1 LIDGKNMNGKNVG
14 SMGMDRL
21 AQTLGRTQTTQ
32 SKPAAEK
39 KSGLE
44 QFAGI
49 KVVGVGG
56 AGCNAVSRMI
66 QVGLKGV
73 EFIAINTDAQALFL
87 CEADQRIHIGGNVTK
102 GLGAGANP
110 EIGKK
115 AIEENRSEVL
125 AALEGADMVFVTT
138 GMGGG
143 TGTGAAPVVAE
154 LAREVGALSVAVVTK
169 PFTFE
174 GRARQITAERGIQ
187 DLTEKVDTLITIPND
202 RLLHVVDKKT
212 SLVEA
217 FRVADDVLRHGVQ
230 GISDIIT
237 IPGLINVDFA
247 DIQSIMINSGSALMG
262 IGLGSGDH
270 RATEA
275 AKSAIS
281 SPLLETTIDGAK
293 GVLFNITGGTNL
305 SLLEV
310 NEAAEI
316 IANAVDPEAR
326 IIFGAVIDERLQ
338 DDIKITVLATGF
350 GMGTD
355 ERHAEAVAGMRPEK
369 QEFKPQISSDELEIP
384 AILRRKK

>member
-1 LIDGKNMNGKNVG
+1 MVVDEKEGKNQGLYGK
-14 SMGMDRL
+14 SP
-21 AQTLGRTQTTQ
+21 QP
-32 SKPAAEK
+32 KIEK
-39 KSGLE
+39 KGGLE

-56 AGCNAVSRMI
+56 AGCNAVGRMI

-87 CEADQRIHIGGNVTK
+87 CEADKRIHIGGNVTK

-110 EIGKK
+110 DIGRK
-115 AIEENRSEVL
+115 AMEENRADVL
-125 AALEGADMVFVTT
+125 ASLEGADMVFITT

-143 TGTGAAPVVAE
+143 TGTGASPVVAE

-174 GRARQITAERGIQ
+174 GRARQMVAEKGVQ
-187 DLTEKVDTLITIPND
+187 ELAEKVDTLITIPND

-212 SLVEA
+212 SLVDA

-262 IGLGSGDH
+262 IGIAGGDH
-270 RATEA
+270 RAAEA
-275 AKSAIS
+275 AKTAIS
-281 SPLLETTIDGAK
+281 SPLLETTVDGAK
-293 GVLFNITGGTNL
+293 GVLFNITGGLNM
-305 SLLEV
+305 SLVEV

-316 IANAVDPEAR
+316 IANAVDPEAK
-326 IIFGAVIDERLQ
+326 IIFGAVIDERLG
-338 DDIKITVLATGF
+338 DEIKITVLATGF
-350 GMGTD
+350 AMGQGTGASLPTAD
-355 ERHAEAVAGMRPEK
+355 TKLEK
-369 QEFKPQISSDELEIP
+369 PEFKPQISSEELEIP
-384 AILRRKK
+384 AILRRKGK

>member
-1 LIDGKNMNGKNVG
+1 LNEGKGIDGK
-14 SMGMDRL
+14 SMGSTGLDKL
-21 AQTLGRTQTTQ
+21 SQTLGKPVQT
-32 SKPAAEK
+32 KPGGEK

-87 CEADQRIHIGGNVTK
+87 SQADQRIHIGGNVTK

-110 EIGKK
+110 DIGRK

-125 AALEGADMVFVTT
+125 AALEGADMVFITT

-143 TGTGAAPVVAE
+143 TGTGASPIVAE
-154 LAREVGALSVAVVTK
+154 LAKEVGALSVAVVTK

-174 GRARQITAERGIQ
+174 GRARQICAERGIQ
-187 DLTEKVDTLITIPND
+187 ELTEKVDTLITIPND

-212 SLVEA
+212 SLVDA
-217 FRVADDVLRHGVQ
+217 FRIADDVLRHGVQ

-247 DIQSIMINSGSALMG
+247 DIQSIMLNSGSALMG
-262 IGLGSGDH
+262 IGIGSGDH
-270 RATEA
+270 RASEA
-275 AKSAIS
+275 AKAAIS

-293 GVLFNITGGTNL
+293 GVLFNITGGVNL
-305 SLLEV
+305 SLVEV

-326 IIFGAVIDERLQ
+326 IIFGAVIDEKYA
-338 DDIKITVLATGF
+338 DEIKITVLATGF
-350 GMGTD
+350 TMSEE
-355 ERHAEAVAGMRPEK
+355 ERKVEAMAGVRGER
-369 QEFKPQISSDELEIP
+369 QEFKPQISTDELEIP
-384 AILRRKK
+384 AILRRKQK

>member
-1 LIDGKNMNGKNVG
+1 MNEIRGIEGKSLSAAALERMAPT
-14 SMGMDRL
+14 M
-21 AQTLGRTQTTQ
+21 GRTQAPQ
-32 SKPAAEK
+32 AKPQAEK
-39 KSGLE
+39 KTGLE

-49 KVVGVGG
+49 KVVGCGG

-87 CEADQRIHIGGNVTK
+87 CEADHRIHIGGNVTK

-110 EIGKK
+110 EIGRK

-125 AALEGADMVFVTT
+125 QALEGADMVFITT

-143 TGTGAAPVVAE
+143 TGTGASPVVAE

-174 GRARQITAERGIQ
+174 GRARQIVAERGVQ
-187 DLTEKVDTLITIPND
+187 ELAEKVDTLIVIPND
-202 RLLHVVDKKT
+202 RLLHQVDKKT

-217 FRVADDVLRHGVQ
+217 FRVADDVLRQGVQ

-247 DIQSIMINSGSALMG
+247 DIQSVMSNSGSALMG
-262 IGLGSGDH
+262 VGLSSGDH
-270 RATEA
+270 RAAEA
-275 AKSAIS
+275 AKAAIS

-293 GVLFNITGGTNL
+293 GVLFNVTGGPNL

-316 IANAVDPEAR
+316 ISNAVDPEAR
-326 IIFGAVIDERLQ
+326 IIFGAVIDEKYSEE
-338 DDIKITVLATGF
+338 IKITVLATGF
-350 GMGTD
+350 TMGD
-355 ERHAEAVAGMRPEK
+355 ERKADVTHGERSERHD
-369 QEFKPQISSDELEIP
+369 FKPQISTDELEIP
-384 AILRRKK
+384 AILRRKPK

>member
-1 LIDGKNMNGKNVG
+1 MKTASAGLDK
-14 SMGMDRL
+14 L
-21 AQTLGRTQTTQ
+21 AQSLGKGTTQ
-32 SKPAAEK
+32 AKEK
-39 KSGLE
+39 VDKKTTLE

-56 AGCNAVSRMI
+56 AGCNAVNRMI

-87 CEADQRIHIGGNVTK
+87 CEADQRIHIGSNVTK

-110 EIGKK
+110 EIGRK

-125 AALEGADMVFVTT
+125 ASLEGADMVFITT

-143 TGTGAAPVVAE
+143 TGTGASPVVAE

-174 GRARQITAERGIQ
+174 GRMRMQSAERGIQ
-187 DLTEKVDTLITIPND
+187 ELTEKVDTLITIPND

-247 DIQSIMINSGSALMG
+247 DIQSIMVNSGSALMG
-262 IGLGSGDH
+262 IGIGSGDH
-270 RATEA
+270 RAQEA
-275 AKSAIS
+275 AKAAIS

-293 GVLFNITGGTNL
+293 GVLFNITGGPNL
-305 SLLEV
+305 SLVEV

-316 IANAVDPEAR
+316 IANAVDPESR
-326 IIFGAVIDERLQ
+326 IIFGAVIDEKFQ
-338 DDIKITVLATGF
+338 DEIKITVLATGF
-350 GMGTD
+350 AMGRE
-355 ERHAEAVAGMRPEK
+355 ERKPEAGQEIRGERA
-369 QEFKPQISSDELEIP
+369 EFKPQMGSADELEIP
-384 AILRRKK
+384 AILRRRRT

>member
-1 LIDGKNMNGKNVG
+1 MNEIKGIEGKSLSAAGLERMAMGK
-14 SMGMDRL
+14 
-21 AQTLGRTQTTQ
+21 AQPRPQV
-32 SKPAAEK
+32 EK

-49 KVVGVGG
+49 KVVGCGG

-87 CEADQRIHIGGNVTK
+87 CEADHRIHIGGNVTK

-110 EIGKK
+110 EIGRK
-115 AIEENRSEVL
+115 AVEENRSEVL
-125 AALEGADMVFVTT
+125 AALEGADMVFITT

-143 TGTGAAPVVAE
+143 TGTGASPIVAE

-174 GRARQITAERGIQ
+174 GRARQIVAERGVQ
-187 DLTEKVDTLITIPND
+187 ELSEKVDTLIVIPND
-202 RLLHVVDKKT
+202 RLLQQVDKKT

-217 FRVADDVLRHGVQ
+217 FRVADDVLRQGVQ

-247 DIQSIMINSGSALMG
+247 DIQSVMSNSGTALMG
-262 IGLGSGDH
+262 VGVSAGDH
-270 RATEA
+270 RAAEA
-275 AKSAIS
+275 AKAAIS

-293 GVLFNITGGTNL
+293 GVLFNVTGGPNL
-305 SLLEV
+305 TLLEV

-316 IANAVDPEAR
+316 ISNAVDPEAR
-326 IIFGAVIDERLQ
+326 IIFGAVIDEKYTEE
-338 DDIKITVLATGF
+338 IKITVLATGF
-350 GMGTD
+350 TMGQD
-355 ERHAEAVAGMRPEK
+355 DRKADVMHDGRGERH
-369 QEFKPQISSDELEIP
+369 EFKPQISTDELEIP
-384 AILRRKK
+384 AILRRKQK